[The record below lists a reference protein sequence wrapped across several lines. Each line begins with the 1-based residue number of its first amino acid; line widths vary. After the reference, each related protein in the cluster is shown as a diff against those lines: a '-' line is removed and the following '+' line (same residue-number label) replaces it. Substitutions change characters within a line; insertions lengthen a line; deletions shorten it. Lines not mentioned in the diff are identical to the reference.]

1 MRLHKDDI
9 IGPRSQQVALL
20 IILLGWS
27 GLPLQAQVHPERL
40 PVPKPGL
47 AQVDWRTHLS
57 QDDLV
62 YLSPPTEGWE
72 GIPVGDGEAGTIL
85 WNPPDRLMFQV
96 NHSGLWDDVP
106 AGSRATEF
114 CGSCKEGTR
123 GTNKHAARIEI
134 HPGLPLFDW
143 KYLDDYEARLNLHDA
158 QVELRSS
165 GPLGTARLTMFE
177 SHPHRVLMVQYEDTT
192 AEPAPRKVVL
202 ERFGS
207 RSFGSWYSRLVQQ
220 PEIGLAGTASGHE
233 GQEFWITKQLGS
245 LSFAV
250 AVHFEARAGDFSLA
264 ALNSFQCMAV
274 SNPVRKAGFTLFLAV
289 AHSNETRDPLALARQ
304 RVRSAAQDGLE
315 RVAARHRADWAHQWP
330 MAFLDLPNDRYYQN
344 LWSLIDYTNL
354 SSRRGQEPPFFIN
367 SLWAWE
373 RDVQSWAG
381 SYYHWNMWS
390 PNFPLYPT
398 GRLDLLKPYFQWKKR
413 QLPHAVRFAR
423 EQHGLEGAFFTDF
436 ATRRGEQALSNAS
449 AKFWPISGPLIA
461 QEFYKYWEITQD
473 DRFLKEEALPFLRET
488 ARFLMNYSE
497 EGEDGKIHLRPTVP
511 YEFHGPYQ
519 FKDCITEMA
528 MIRWLLPA
536 LMDAETRTG
545 AVTALSARAKDFLA
559 RLAPINS
566 GPIKKEWLTTQENRT
581 VYGNPFFRGEPYLEK
596 DQVFSTGWST
606 KLQKYVTHM
615 DVSLDPASRYGVLC
629 GAQVAPVWLAGL
641 VGPDQSP
648 ERRDATGSN
657 SPEEIRMWEMGRN
670 GLRTMR
676 MFPTIQPNPN
686 QRTHADRFL
695 SWTGHNQDLPA
706 FARLGLKEN
715 LRLAMETYVEK
726 YQITPQGFWNYWPWE
741 RWKGATVKPKGTKR
755 GEEVPFPEDP
765 RALHISLEPSGI
777 FPVTLMESLMTS
789 FDGVIRLFPAYDR
802 DGGFRLAANGGFWVT
817 ARRSNGRTDLVQ
829 VESLAGKTCTVSNP
843 WPEAQTVVIRLE
855 DGRRMDVKKDRDRL
869 QFATSK
875 GTVYVLSPDGSLPA
889 KWTVSGERRTSPH
902 VWKVKLHTEPYYPI
916 DAPGGF
922 KTKVLGKVRDF

>member
-1 MRLHKDDI
+1 M
-9 IGPRSQQVALL
+9 
-20 IILLGWS
+20 ILLGWS
-27 GLPLQAQVHPERL
+27 WLQLTAQVRPERL
-40 PVPKPGL
+40 PNPKPGL
-47 AQVDWRTHLS
+47 VQVDWRAHLS

-85 WNPPDRLMFQV
+85 WNPPDRLVFQV
-96 NHSGLWDDVP
+96 NHSALWDDVP
-106 AGSRATEF
+106 AGSKATGF
-114 CGSCKEGTR
+114 CGSCKEGNR

-134 HPGLPLFDW
+134 QPGLPMFDW

-165 GPLGTARLTMFE
+165 GPLGSARLTMFE
-177 SHPHRVLMVQYEDTT
+177 SHPHRVLMVQYEDKT

-202 ERFGS
+202 ERFAS

-220 PEIGLAGTASGHE
+220 PDIGLAGTASGRE

-250 AVHFEARAGDFSLA
+250 AVHFEARAGEFSLA
-264 ALNSFQCMAV
+264 ALNGYQCVAA
-274 SNPVRKAGFTLFLAV
+274 SKPARETGFTLFLAV
-289 AHSNETRDPLALARQ
+289 AHSDETGDPLALARQ
-304 RVRSAAQDGLE
+304 RVRVAAKEGAE
-315 RVAARHRADWAHQWP
+315 RVTAKHRADWEKQWP
-330 MAFLDLPNDRYYQN
+330 MAFIDLPEDRYYQN

-354 SSRRGQEPPFFIN
+354 SSRRGQQPPFFIN
-367 SLWAWE
+367 SLWSWE
-373 RDVQSWAG
+373 RDVQAWAG

-390 PNFPLYPT
+390 PNFPLYPS
-398 GRLDLLKPYFQWKKR
+398 GRLDLLRPYFQWKKK
-413 QLPHAVRFAR
+413 QLPHALSFAR

-436 ATRRGEQALSNAS
+436 ATRRGEEALSNAS

-473 DRFLKEEALPFLRET
+473 DRFLKQEALPFLRET

-497 EGEDGKIHLRPTVP
+497 EGADGKIHLRPTVP

-536 LMDAETRTG
+536 LIDAESRTG
-545 AVTALSARAKDFLA
+545 AVTPLSTRAKDFLA

-566 GPIKKEWLTTQENRT
+566 GPIEKEWLTTQENRT
-581 VYGNPFFRGEPYLEK
+581 VYGNPFFRGEPYSDE
-596 DQVFSTGWST
+596 DRVFSTGWST
-606 KLQKYVTHM
+606 KLQRHVTHM
-615 DVSLDPASRYGVLC
+615 EVSLDPASRYGVLC

-641 VGPDQSP
+641 VGPDESP
-648 ERRDATGSN
+648 ERRQMTGRN
-657 SPEEIRMWEMGRN
+657 SPAEIRMWELGRN

-715 LRLAMETYVEK
+715 LRPAMETYVEK

-741 RWKGATVKPKGTKR
+741 RWKDSAVKPNGTKSG
-755 GEEVPFPEDP
+755 GEVTFPEDP
-765 RALHISLEPSGI
+765 RTLHISLEPSGI

-817 ARRSNGRTDLVQ
+817 ARRRNGRTDLVQ
-829 VESLAGKTCTVSNP
+829 VESLAGKTCTISNP
-843 WPEAQTVVIRLE
+843 WPGTEPVVIRLDDE
-855 DGRRMDVKKDRDRL
+855 RRVEVRRERDRL

-875 GTVYVLSPDGSLPA
+875 GAIYMLSPDGTIPA

-902 VWKVKLHTEPYYPI
+902 VWKVKLHTEPYYPVE
-916 DAPGGF
+916 APGGF